1 MRKYVFL
8 TIFVFI
14 VIPVFSQQVDLTNT
28 KEMFSKDK
36 LLKLNGGFSAS
47 TIAYTGNEQYNR
59 DPLTY
64 YLSGNVNFN
73 ILNLVNIPFSFNFT
87 NSGSNY
93 TYPTMP
99 NRLSIHPTYKWIT
112 GHFGD
117 VSMSFSPYTLGG
129 HLFTGA
135 GIELNPT
142 TSPIKFSVMSG
153 RLQKPV
159 EYGEGNQN
167 IQASYKRLGAGV
179 KIRYEKEKYQFGVTL
194 FGAKD
199 YKNSLQ
205 WKPDSL
211 MIFPKE
217 NKAFSID
224 ATIPLIE
231 NMRLNAEYGTSIL
244 NRDIRVGQGVSEST
258 YHAIKLLLNYTFNS
272 NTIGIGYERID
283 PGYETLGAY
292 YFNNDL
298 ENITLNYA
306 RPFLKNKGSLSLTGG
321 IQHDDLENEKAS
333 QTRRFVAAANVNY
346 AHSERLNF
354 SFSYT
359 SFQTYMNIKSQFD
372 YINELTPYDNLDTL
386 NYTQL
391 SQNVNFGTDYIIS
404 RSESKTQNLNLNLSY
419 QETADKR
426 GDIIPEGSSSL
437 FYNASLGY
445 GIQFIPRQINL
456 NLTMNF
462 TSNRMGGEDS
472 YIIGPTLVS
481 NMRFFDKK
489 MTSGFG
495 LSYNGNYVEGERQ
508 GEVWLLR
515 MNAGYLFLAKHN
527 VTLNAIYRNNRIENR
542 VNNLHT
548 NGLTVTVGY
557 NYKF

>member
-1 MRKYVFL
+1 MKKHLFL
-8 TIFVFI
+8 TVLVFI
-14 VIPVFSQQVDLTNT
+14 SIPVFSQQVDLTNT

-36 LLKLNGGFSAS
+36 LLKLDGGFSAS
-47 TIAYTGNEQYNR
+47 TIAYTGNEQYAR

-64 YLSGNVNFN
+64 YLSGNINLN
-73 ILNLVNIPFSFNFT
+73 ILNLMNIPFSFNFT

-99 NRLSIHPTYKWIT
+99 NRLSLHPTYKWVT

-117 VSMSFSPYTLGG
+117 VSMNFSPYTLSG

-142 TSPIKFSVMSG
+142 SFPVKISAMYG

-167 IQASYKRLGAGV
+167 ALASYKRIGAGV

-217 NKAFSID
+217 NKAFSVD

-231 NMRLNAEYGTSIL
+231 NMRLNVEYGTSIL
-244 NRDIRVGQGVSEST
+244 NRDVRVEPDISEAI
-258 YHAIKLLLNYTFNS
+258 YHAIKLLLNYTFKS
-272 NTIGIGYERID
+272 NTVGIGYERID

-306 RPFLKNKGSLSLTGG
+306 RPFLNNKGNVSLTGG
-321 IQHDDLENEKAS
+321 IQHDDLKNEKES
-333 QTRRFVAAANVNY
+333 QTRRFVASANVNY

-354 SFSYT
+354 NLSYS

-386 NYTQL
+386 DYTQL
-391 SQNVNFGTDYIIS
+391 SQNINLGMDYIIS
-404 RSESKTQNLNLNLSY
+404 RSESKAQNLNLNLSY

-426 GDIIPEGSSSL
+426 GDIVPEGNSSL

-445 GIQFIPRQINL
+445 GVQFIPRQMNFNL
-456 NLTMNF
+456 IMNF
-462 TSNRMGGEDS
+462 TSNKMEGQDS
-472 YIIGPTLVS
+472 YVIGPTFSS

-495 LSYNGNYVEGERQ
+495 FSYNGNYVDGERR

-515 MNAGYLFLAKHN
+515 FNAGYLFLKKHN
-527 VTLNAIYRNNRIENR
+527 FTLNVIYRNNRIENNIR
-542 VNNLHT
+542 NLHT
-548 NGLTVTVGY
+548 NGLTVTAGY